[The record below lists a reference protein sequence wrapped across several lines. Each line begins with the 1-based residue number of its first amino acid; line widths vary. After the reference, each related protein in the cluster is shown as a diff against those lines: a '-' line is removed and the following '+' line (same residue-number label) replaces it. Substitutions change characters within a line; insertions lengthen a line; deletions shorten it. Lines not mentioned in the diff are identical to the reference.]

1 MNIGIVIPCYNR
13 VDSLNRLLVSLEGA
27 NYLGEEVDLIFSI
40 DYSGINNIR
49 YLAESFQW
57 EFGSKKII
65 LHPSNI
71 GLKQNILSCGD
82 LVDEYDAVIVLED
95 DLYVAKDFYNYA
107 KQAAYYYLN
116 NDNIAGIS
124 LFSYKYTEIGFYQFY
139 PFQDN
144 YDTFF
149 IQWPSSW
156 GQLWTKRQWH
166 SFRSW
171 LSLNKSLE
179 DINIP
184 ASVKL
189 WTHSWKKF

>member
-82 LVDEYDAVIVLED
+82 LVDEYDAEIVLEE
-95 DLYVAKDFYNYA
+95 DLSVAKDINNYA
-107 KQAAYYYLN
+107 KQAAY
-116 NDNIAGIS
+116 
-124 LFSYKYTEIGFYQFY
+124 
-139 PFQDN
+139 
-144 YDTFF
+144 
-149 IQWPSSW
+149 
-156 GQLWTKRQWH
+156 
-166 SFRSW
+166 
-171 LSLNKSLE
+171 
-179 DINIP
+179 
-184 ASVKL
+184 
-189 WTHSWKKF
+189 

>member
-27 NYLGEEVDLIFSI
+27 NYIGEEVDLIFSI

-95 DLYVAKDFYNYA
+95 DLYVAKDF
-107 KQAAYYYLN
+107 
-116 NDNIAGIS
+116 
-124 LFSYKYTEIGFYQFY
+124 
-139 PFQDN
+139 
-144 YDTFF
+144 
-149 IQWPSSW
+149 
-156 GQLWTKRQWH
+156 
-166 SFRSW
+166 
-171 LSLNKSLE
+171 
-179 DINIP
+179 
-184 ASVKL
+184 
-189 WTHSWKKF
+189 